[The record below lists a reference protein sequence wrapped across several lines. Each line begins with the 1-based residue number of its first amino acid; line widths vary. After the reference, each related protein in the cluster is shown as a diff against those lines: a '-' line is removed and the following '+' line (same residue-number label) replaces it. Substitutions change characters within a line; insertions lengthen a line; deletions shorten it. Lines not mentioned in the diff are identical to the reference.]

1 MTKTEDQVRNEA
13 DKILS
18 FNKVEP
24 GIQQGTGQ
32 ITTFN
37 QLGFT
42 THKLKNHKPDGWYL
56 PDNNGTAIILETKA
70 SNINLDNQQW
80 VDELLTNCKV
90 VSTKHKNVV
99 GILHNGIDTRI
110 FLDGN
115 LEKELNGIEL
125 QNKQYYLDLV
135 EDREL
140 FSINFNRKYK

>member
-13 DKILS
+13 DKILG
-18 FNKVEP
+18 FNQVET

-42 THKLKNHKPDGWYL
+42 NHELKSHKPDGWYL

-70 SNINLDNQQW
+70 SNINLDDQRW

-90 VSTKHKNVV
+90 VGTKHKNVV
-99 GILHNGIDTRI
+99 GILQFVLT
-110 FLDGN
+110 L
-115 LEKELNGIEL
+115 
-125 QNKQYYLDLV
+125 
-135 EDREL
+135 
-140 FSINFNRKYK
+140 